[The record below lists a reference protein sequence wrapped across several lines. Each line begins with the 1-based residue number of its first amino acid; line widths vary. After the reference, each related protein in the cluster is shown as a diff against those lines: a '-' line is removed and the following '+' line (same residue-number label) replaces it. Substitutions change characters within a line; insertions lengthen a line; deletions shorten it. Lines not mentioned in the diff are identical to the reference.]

1 VTYDLFSDSNQ
12 PERLAM
18 QDAEVYLFRTL
29 QLPESAEKLLTE
41 LIHRTPWRAEDIVV
55 WGKKYPQPRLVAWY
69 GDAEK
74 SYTYSGIKFTSLPWT
89 ELLLSLKNRIES
101 VTLEVFNSVLLNY
114 YRNHRDSM
122 GMHSDDEPELGE
134 QPVIASLS
142 LGEQRTLVFKH
153 KTSKNLKP
161 VRLALPSGSL
171 LLMKGDTQ
179 KCWKHGI
186 NKEEKPLGARV
197 NLTFRKIY
205 SADPIR

>member
-1 VTYDLFSDSNQ
+1 VTHDLFSDLNQ
-12 PERLAM
+12 PQRLAM

-29 QLPESAEKLLTE
+29 SLPEPAGQLLAQ
-41 LIHRTPWRAEDIVV
+41 LIHETPWRAQDIVV

-69 GDAEK
+69 GDPGK
-74 SYTYSGIKFTSLPWT
+74 SYTYSSIKFTSLPWT
-89 ELLLSLKNRIES
+89 GLLLSLKHCIES
-101 VTLEVFNSVLLNY
+101 VTCEVFNSVLLNY

-122 GMHSDDEPELGE
+122 GMHSDDEPELGA

-153 KTSKNLKP
+153 KISKDLKS
-161 VRLALPSGSL
+161 VRLVLPSGSL

-197 NLTFRKIY
+197 NLTFRKI
-205 SADPIR
+205 